1 MSRRP
6 TNITVTDHCVLRYLE
21 RVEGL
26 DVEGLRLAIAAI
38 VAPAIDAGAK
48 GAVQDGW
55 RYVLKP
61 ETRSVVTVVRPMSK
75 SYGADCRPGRKEFA
89 E

>member
-6 TNITVTDHCVLRYLE
+6 TTITVTDHCVLRYLE

-26 DVEGLRLAIAAI
+26 DVEGIRSAIAGI
-38 VAPAIDAGAK
+38 TAPALDAGAS
-48 GAVQDGW
+48 GTVQDGW

-61 ETRSVVTVVRPMSK
+61 ETRSVVTVVRPMTK
-75 SYGADCRPGRKEFA
+75 SFA
-89 E
+89 EPAPHTRRGGGL